1 LGVLVLFFSLSVL
14 CGGGHGAPD
23 FFPVKGFLIDFGAGE
38 VFSILSAAG
47 VSDPVF
53 SFGVSVLRFSFGGVL
68 EFVPVKGF
76 LIDFGAVDGVIL
88 LPFRFSVLFSGVMF
102 FGCSGIV
109 LIFLAAG

>member
-1 LGVLVLFFSLSVL
+1 VL
-14 CGGGHGAPD
+14 D
-23 FFPVKGFLIDFGAGE
+23 FFLVKGFLIDFGAGE

-47 VSDPVF
+47 VSDRVF

-88 LPFRFSVLFSGVMF
+88 LPFRFSLLFSGVLF
-102 FGCSGIV
+102 
-109 LIFLAAG
+109 